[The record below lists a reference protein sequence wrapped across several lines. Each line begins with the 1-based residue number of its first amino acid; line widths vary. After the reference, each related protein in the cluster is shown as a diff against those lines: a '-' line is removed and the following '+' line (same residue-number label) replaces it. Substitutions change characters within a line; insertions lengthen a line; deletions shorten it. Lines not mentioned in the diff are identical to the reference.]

1 VDQHVCQNNDL
12 IQHKEIDALCAALL
26 VTLREA
32 PKIPFRVFL
41 FLIHEICVILAFLL
55 LASP

>member
-1 VDQHVCQNNDL
+1 MSAKTMTSSNIKKL
-12 IQHKEIDALCAALL
+12 MRFARPLL